1 MTRLVLASASSGRLK
16 VLRQAGVDPHVVVS
30 GVDEDAVIA
39 AHPGAPAAE
48 VVAALATAKAHDV
61 LTGLPPDIAR
71 DCVVI
76 GCDSML
82 LLDGR
87 LRGKPGTAEAARAQW
102 QSMAGRSGQL
112 FTGHCV
118 LRIAE
123 SDNRQRTESGCTTI
137 YFGEP
142 TQSDL
147 EAYVASGEPL
157 FVAGAFTLDGL
168 GGWFIDRIDGDP
180 SNVIGISLP
189 LIRRLLADL
198 DLPVAQ
204 LWASN
209 PAAPR

>member
-1 MTRLVLASASSGRLK
+1 LK
-16 VLRQAGVDPHVVVS
+16 VLRQAGVEPHVVVS

-39 AHPGAPAAE
+39 AHPGAPPAE
-48 VVAALATAKAHDV
+48 VVTALATAKARDV
-61 LTGLPPDIAR
+61 AAGLPRDITS

-82 LLDGR
+82 LLDGQ
-87 LRGKPGTAEAARAQW
+87 LRGKPGTTAAARAQW
-102 QSMAGRSGQL
+102 ESMAGRSAQL

-118 LRIAE
+118 LRIEHSDSQQRAE
-123 SDNRQRTESGCTTI
+123 ARCTTVH
-137 YFGEP
+137 FGTP
-142 TQSDL
+142 SPSDL
-147 EAYVASGEPL
+147 GAYVASGEPL

-189 LIRRLLADL
+189 LIRGLLAEL
-198 DLPVAQ
+198 DVSVAR

-209 PAAPR
+209 APAPR

>member
-16 VLRQAGVDPHVVVS
+16 VLHQAGVDPHVVVS

-39 AHPGAPAAE
+39 AHPGAPPAE
-48 VVAALATAKAHDV
+48 VVTALATAKAHDV
-61 LTGLPPDIAR
+61 VTGLPEDITR

-82 LLDGR
+82 LLDGH
-87 LRGKPGTAEAARAQW
+87 LRGKPGTPEAARAQW
-102 QSMAGRSGQL
+102 QSMAGRSGEL

-118 LRIAE
+118 LRITAPD
-123 SDNRQRTESGCTTI
+123 SRQRSESGSTTI
-137 YFGEP
+137 HFGDP
-142 TQSDL
+142 APADL
-147 EAYVASGEPL
+147 EAYVGSGEPL

-168 GGWFIDRIDGDP
+168 GGWFVDRIEGDP

-198 DLPVAQ
+198 DVSVSR

-209 PAAPR
+209 PRAPR